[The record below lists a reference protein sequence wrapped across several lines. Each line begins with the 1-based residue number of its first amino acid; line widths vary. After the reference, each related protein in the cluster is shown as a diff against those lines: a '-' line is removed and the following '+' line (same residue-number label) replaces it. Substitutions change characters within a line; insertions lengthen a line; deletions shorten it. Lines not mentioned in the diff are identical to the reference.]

1 MLTLTAVR
9 RSGRTSRTRKRPRT
23 TSRASEYSFWHSCSL
38 GGPSPSSF
46 CEPDLLDGSSEHLID
61 FRARRSFLANLAN
74 VSAFVPFLADWQRAS
89 NGTFSAVSGIL
100 PPAVAALF
108 AMLLPL
114 VIRAISRF
122 RGSTTTTEL
131 DRLVCSRLF
140 DFTFASQLI
149 VFSCI
154 TIIFNLG
161 VGMLAQLG
169 QGTNISQLFHM
180 LDDLPVSV
188 SSTYQQEW
196 IYWTTWLP
204 SRGFAGEFGEA
215 SLRRGSTLMPLA
227 PPTAVFDLA
236 QLINLVVVQSKSFL
250 LGRRRTPRE
259 AREWMKPKRFKF
271 EVRRPWPRL
280 RGALTLGLY
289 TDLHEQPA
297 FPRVCGTRL
306 CRPGARCCRCGVRG
320 AWHLDSRVPLPAH
333 VVRLGAALPA
343 CDPC

>member
-1 MLTLTAVR
+1 M
-9 RSGRTSRTRKRPRT
+9 
-23 TSRASEYSFWHSCSL
+23 
-38 GGPSPSSF
+38 
-46 CEPDLLDGSSEHLID
+46 
-61 FRARRSFLANLAN
+61 
-74 VSAFVPFLADWQRAS
+74 PFLADWQRAS

-114 VIRAISRF
+114 IIRAISRF

-140 DFTFASQLI
+140 DFTFTFASQLI

-204 SRGFAGEFGEA
+204 SRGFAGEFGRA
-215 SLRRGSTLMPLA
+215 FVRRSSTLMPLT
-227 PPTAVFDLA
+227 PLTAVFDLA
-236 QLINLVVVQSKSFL
+236 QLINLVIVQGKSFL

-259 AREWMKPKRFKF
+259 AREWMRPKRFKF
-271 EVRRPWPRL
+271 EVRRPCPR
-280 RGALTLGLY
+280 
-289 TDLHEQPA
+289 PA
-297 FPRVCGTRL
+297 RPADA
-306 CRPGARCCRCGVRG
+306 RPGQIYTSNLLFLACVGLAYAVL
-320 AWHLDSRVPLPAH
+320 AP
-333 VVRLGAALPA
+333 VVAAVAFVVLGIWTLVYRYQLMLYVY
-343 CDPC
+343 D